1 MYNRVLGNELL
12 RLSDQWSVISV
23 TGPRQSGKTTLCR
36 MTFPNYHYVNLEDD
50 AVRTLVQH
58 NVKAFL
64 LKYPNGLI
72 LDEAQYLPELF
83 SYVQV
88 VVDENPKLRYILS
101 GSSDFLLMQ
110 NITQSLA
117 GRVAILRLLPL
128 SIEELGQDA
137 DMKTDRLMLR
147 GFYPA
152 IWGAG
157 KHPKDVYDSYLNTYI
172 QRDVRQLINIKD
184 LSLFRR
190 FLTLMAARVGNE
202 FNATHL
208 SNELGISHVTI
219 KQWLSVLEASYTAF
233 TLPPYYR
240 NVGKR
245 LVKTPKMYF
254 YDTGLVC
261 YLLGIQTEEQLES
274 HPLRGAIF
282 ENMVVADMIKDRFN
296 RAEMSNLYYYR
307 DQSQHEV
314 DVVQEFAGRIRAYE
328 IKSSERF
335 LPDYYKNLNVF
346 RKLYSDTVDDTIVI
360 YSGQEELPGSDNG
373 LINFRHIPK

>member
-157 KHPKDVYDSYLNTYI
+157 KHHKDVYDSYLNTYI

-373 LINFRHIPK
+373 IINFRHIPK